1 MDIELKNQILNVWFG
16 RTINS
21 ITDKLTP
28 LVYERHKD
36 RYEYGQI
43 PRKDFNN
50 LFALT
55 WVQWAMRN

>member
-1 MDIELKNQILNVWFG
+1 MDIELKNQILNEWFG

-28 LVYERHKD
+28 LVYERYRDK
-36 RYEYGQI
+36 YEYGQI
-43 PRKDFNN
+43 PRGDFNY